1 MQASEEKVECRNVLM
16 TVLVIFFVFA
26 GIEYGLAVHFL
37 DSAMPKWT
45 GFGIATAVLTFLAGV
60 VVLLLL
66 SAALK
71 RAGRR
76 PARHP
81 AEMAVK
87 SQPDQ
92 WQKGLQGQV
101 QQIAASSQ
109 DLTASAHQSAD
120 SAVKITEAMQ
130 TIAENVSK
138 QSFAAENASL
148 VSQEI
153 VVKVQAISDGIN
165 IIHSLTEKTTGDV
178 DTGRSAIS
186 RAVGQMQEIGN
197 SASEVGKAV
206 ENLTQGS
213 KEIGAIVELI
223 SNIAGQT
230 NLLALNAAIE
240 AARAGEQG
248 RGFAVVAEEV
258 RKLAEESEQ
267 ASKRIGALVIRNQQD
282 MEQMVAATQKDGEGI
297 DEGMKAVHAADT
309 AFQTIVEAITSLVG
323 EIGSISAAVEEM
335 AMGSGVLIQS
345 IKDIEEE
352 SRSNDASVKAVSAA
366 AEQQSASAQEI
377 SSSCSVLSE
386 LAADMQNTMAK
397 ELK

>member
-1 MQASEEKVECRNVLM
+1 MQGNGEGMSCRGVLI
-16 TVLVIFFVFA
+16 TVFIMICVLA
-26 GIEYGLAVHFL
+26 GVEYGLAAQSL
-37 DSAMPKWT
+37 DSLQ
-45 GFGIATAVLTFLAGV
+45 FAVASMVLAVTVGAAAV
-60 VVLLLL
+60 ALIS
-66 SAALK
+66 SAFNRVRQNTRQVPAL
-71 RAGRR
+71 
-76 PARHP
+76 
-81 AEMAVK
+81 AV
-87 SQPDQ
+87 QEAAVP
-92 WQKGLQGQV
+92 WQKGLHGQV
-101 QQIAASSQ
+101 EQIAASSQ
-109 DLTASAHQSAD
+109 ELTASAHQSAD

-148 VSQEI
+148 ISQEI

-165 IIHSLTEKTTGDV
+165 TIHSLTEKTTGDV

-186 RAVGQMQEIGN
+186 RAVGQMKEIGQ
-197 SASEVGKAV
+197 SASEVEKAV

-267 ASKRIGALVIRNQQD
+267 ASKRIGALVLQNQQD
-282 MEQMVAATQKDGEGI
+282 MEQMVTATQKDGQGI
-297 DEGMKAVHAADT
+297 AQGMEAVHAADT
-309 AFQTIVEAITSLVG
+309 AFQTIVGAITSLVG
-323 EIGSISAAVEEM
+323 EIGTISTAVEEM

-352 SRSNDASVKAVSAA
+352 SRSNDRSIKAVSAA

-397 ELK
+397 EPA